1 MHIAATWT
9 CTCHL
14 PCSISQDKLSC
25 ASALIHKNLFSAC
38 IRSRTDC
45 LQTEQRRRAEAA
57 RKAAEAAAE
66 AKQEADIAAY
76 HARLRN
82 KEADGQQQINI
93 GRDDQPAGAA
103 LAILISSVVAAQHTA
118 AYQIDNNTHAHAHR
132 RIPTTVCASLRY
144 PSMTNSC

>member
-1 MHIAATWT
+1 M
-9 CTCHL
+9 
-14 PCSISQDKLSC
+14 
-25 ASALIHKNLFSAC
+25 
-38 IRSRTDC
+38 
-45 LQTEQRRRAEAA
+45 QTEQRRRAEAA

-103 LAILISSVVAAQHTA
+103 EAILISSVVAAHHMAEYKT
-118 AYQIDNNTHAHAHR
+118 DNDIHVNARR
-132 RIPTTVCASLRY
+132 RIRFTVCT
-144 PSMTNSC
+144 TNV